1 MSTTVTLR
9 ASVALLVIS
18 TIDSSSVFSIISMV
32 WRPLVALGEN
42 IARLV
47 IDHQNLAAAQHFG
60 GVVQA
65 TPAWPVCATAAQ

>member
-1 MSTTVTLR
+1 MTLR

-18 TIDSSSVFSIISMV
+18 TIDSSGVFSMISMA

-47 IDHQNLAAAQHFG
+47 IDYQKLAAARHFD

-65 TPAWPVCATAAQ
+65 TPAWPVCAPAAQ